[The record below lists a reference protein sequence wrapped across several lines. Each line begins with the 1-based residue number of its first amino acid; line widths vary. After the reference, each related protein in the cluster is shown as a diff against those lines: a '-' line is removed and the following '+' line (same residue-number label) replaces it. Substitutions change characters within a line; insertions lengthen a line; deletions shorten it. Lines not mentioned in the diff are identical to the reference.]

1 VAYCLLIFTFTTIH
15 SELFMKKT
23 YKILIADRNSHVREF
38 LRREMLAEGY
48 SVELAENGREVL
60 KWAYHREP
68 ADLLILDPDLP
79 DAEESLLLK
88 KLKQRIPY
96 IPVILHTYTS
106 DYLAASKIINP
117 TEFVEK
123 GGSSIEKLKK
133 VVPEILRKD
142 EGTVNSKPEGNIQAG
157 RGNFRE

>member
-1 VAYCLLIFTFTTIH
+1 MAHTLLLII
-15 SELFMKKT
+15 SNKLPGKKALKKKI
-23 YKILIADRNSHVREF
+23 KILIADRNSNVREF
-38 LRREMLAEGY
+38 LRREMMAEGY

-88 KLKQRIPY
+88 KLRQRIPY
-96 IPVILHTYTS
+96 LPVVLHTFFS
-106 DYLAASKIINP
+106 DYLSASKIINP

-133 VVPEILRKD
+133 VVTEILNKTA
-142 EGTVNSKPEGNIQAG
+142 GTGDGK
-157 RGNFRE
+157 RESEDVSS

>member
-1 VAYCLLIFTFTTIH
+1 
-15 SELFMKKT
+15 M
-23 YKILIADRNSHVREF
+23 REF

-48 SVELAENGREVL
+48 SVQLAENGREVL
-60 KWAYHREP
+60 KWAYHRES

-96 IPVILHTYTS
+96 LPVVLHTFFS
-106 DYLAASKIINP
+106 DYISASKIIHP

-123 GGSSIEKLKK
+123 GGNSIEKLKK
-133 VVPEILRKD
+133 VVMIILDKSG
-142 EGTVNSKPEGNIQAG
+142 GTGNEK
-157 RGNFRE
+157 RESGDLQ

>member
-1 VAYCLLIFTFTTIH
+1 MAHTLLFII
-15 SELFMKKT
+15 SNKLPGKKALGKKI
-23 YKILIADRNSHVREF
+23 KILIADRNSNVREF

-96 IPVILHTYTS
+96 LPVVFHTFFS
-106 DYLAASKIINP
+106 DYLSASKIINP

-133 VVPEILRKD
+133 VVTEILNKTT
-142 EGTVNSKPEGNIQAG
+142 GTGNVKSEAEDMQ
-157 RGNFRE
+157 

>member
-1 VAYCLLIFTFTTIH
+1 MAHTLLFII
-15 SELFMKKT
+15 SNKLPGKKALEKKI
-23 YKILIADRNSHVREF
+23 KILIADRNSNVREF

-48 SVELAENGREVL
+48 SVQLADNGREVL

-96 IPVILHTYTS
+96 LPVVFHTFFP
-106 DYLAASKIINP
+106 DYISASKIVHP

-123 GGSSIEKLKK
+123 GGNSIEKLKK
-133 VVPEILRKD
+133 VVTDILNKSAGTDD
-142 EGTVNSKPEGNIQAG
+142 EK
-157 RGNFRE
+157 RESEDLQQ

>member
-1 VAYCLLIFTFTTIH
+1 
-15 SELFMKKT
+15 MKKE

-48 SVELAENGREVL
+48 SVQLADNGREVL
-60 KWAYHREP
+60 KWAYHRES

-88 KLKQRIPY
+88 KLRQRIPY
-96 IPVILHTYTS
+96 LPVVFHTFFP
-106 DYLAASKIINP
+106 DYISASKIIHP

-123 GGSSIEKLKK
+123 GGNSIEKLKK
-133 VVPEILRKD
+133 VVTEILNKSAGADFEKRKSED
-142 EGTVNSKPEGNIQAG
+142 LQQ
-157 RGNFRE
+157 

>member
-1 VAYCLLIFTFTTIH
+1 MT
-15 SELFMKKT
+15 
-23 YKILIADRNSHVREF
+23 
-38 LRREMLAEGY
+38 AEGY

-79 DAEESLLLK
+79 DAEESLMLK
-88 KLKQRIPY
+88 KLRQRIPY
-96 IPVILHTYTS
+96 LPVVLHTFFS
-106 DYLAASKIINP
+106 DYISASKVISP

-133 VVPEILRKD
+133 VVTEILNKTAAAGCEKRKTED
-142 EGTVNSKPEGNIQAG
+142 MQA
-157 RGNFRE
+157 

>member
-1 VAYCLLIFTFTTIH
+1 
-15 SELFMKKT
+15 MKKKI
-23 YKILIADRNSHVREF
+23 KILIADRNSNVREF
-38 LRREMLAEGY
+38 LRREMTAEGY

-96 IPVILHTYTS
+96 LPVILHTFFS

-133 VVPEILRKD
+133 VVTEILNKTP
-142 EGTVNSKPEGNIQAG
+142 GAG
-157 RGNFRE
+157 IEKRESEDMCS

>member
-1 VAYCLLIFTFTTIH
+1 
-15 SELFMKKT
+15 MKKE
-23 YKILIADRNSHVREF
+23 YKILIADRNSNVREF
-38 LRREMLAEGY
+38 LRREMLEEGY
-48 SVELAENGREVL
+48 SVQLAENGREVL

-96 IPVILHTYTS
+96 LPVVLHTFFS
-106 DYLAASKIINP
+106 DYISASKVIIP

-123 GGSSIEKLKK
+123 GGNSIEKLKK
-133 VVPEILRKD
+133 VVTDILHKAPGTYD
-142 EGTVNSKPEGNIQAG
+142 EK
-157 RGNFRE
+157 RESEDLQ

>member
-1 VAYCLLIFTFTTIH
+1 
-15 SELFMKKT
+15 MKKKF
-23 YKILIADRNSHVREF
+23 KILIADRNSNVREF
-38 LRREMLAEGY
+38 LRREMMAEGY

-88 KLKQRIPY
+88 KLRQRIPY
-96 IPVILHTYTS
+96 LPVVLHTFFS
-106 DYLAASKIINP
+106 DYLSASKIINP

-133 VVPEILRKD
+133 VVTEILNKTAGTGD
-142 EGTVNSKPEGNIQAG
+142 EKKESEDMPA
-157 RGNFRE
+157 

>member
-1 VAYCLLIFTFTTIH
+1 MACTLLIIFINIIYPR
-15 SELFMKKT
+15 LFVKKE

-96 IPVILHTYTS
+96 LPVVFHTFFS
-106 DYLAASKIINP
+106 DYLSASKIINP

-133 VVPEILRKD
+133 VVNEILNKTAETANMKRKSED
-142 EGTVNSKPEGNIQAG
+142 MRS
-157 RGNFRE
+157 

>member
-1 VAYCLLIFTFTTIH
+1 MAHTLLFTI
-15 SELFMKKT
+15 SNKLPGKNALGKKI
-23 YKILIADRNSHVREF
+23 KILIADRNSNVREF

-79 DAEESLLLK
+79 DADESLLLK
-88 KLKQRIPY
+88 KLKQRIPFL
-96 IPVILHTYTS
+96 PVIFHTFFS
-106 DYLAASKIINP
+106 DYLSASKIINP

-133 VVPEILRKD
+133 VVAEILNKTA
-142 EGTVNSKPEGNIQAG
+142 GTGNVKSEAEDMQ
-157 RGNFRE
+157 

>member
-1 VAYCLLIFTFTTIH
+1 MAHTLLLIILNNFPGNKA
-15 SELFMKKT
+15 LKKMI
-23 YKILIADRNSHVREF
+23 KILIADRNSNVREF
-38 LRREMLAEGY
+38 LRREMMAEGY

-88 KLKQRIPY
+88 KLRQRIPY
-96 IPVILHTYTS
+96 LPVVLHTFFS
-106 DYLAASKIINP
+106 DYISASKVIIP

-133 VVPEILRKD
+133 VVAEILNKSAGTGD
-142 EGTVNSKPEGNIQAG
+142 EK
-157 RGNFRE
+157 RESEDMRS

>member
-1 VAYCLLIFTFTTIH
+1 MAHTLLFII
-15 SELFMKKT
+15 SNKLPGKKALEKKI
-23 YKILIADRNSHVREF
+23 KILIADRNSNVREF

-96 IPVILHTYTS
+96 LPVVFHTFFS
-106 DYLAASKIINP
+106 DYLSASKIINP

-133 VVPEILRKD
+133 VVTEILNKTA
-142 EGTVNSKPEGNIQAG
+142 GTGNVKSEAEDMQ
-157 RGNFRE
+157 

>member
-1 VAYCLLIFTFTTIH
+1 MAHTLLFII
-15 SELFMKKT
+15 SNKLPGKKALEKKI
-23 YKILIADRNSHVREF
+23 KILIADRNSNVREF
-38 LRREMLAEGY
+38 LRRELLAEGY

-96 IPVILHTYTS
+96 LPVVFHTFFS
-106 DYLAASKIINP
+106 DYLSASKIINP

-133 VVPEILRKD
+133 VVTEILNKTT
-142 EGTVNSKPEGNIQAG
+142 GTGNVKSEAEDMQ
-157 RGNFRE
+157 

>member
-1 VAYCLLIFTFTTIH
+1 MAHTLLFII
-15 SELFMKKT
+15 SNMLPGKNALKKKI
-23 YKILIADRNSHVREF
+23 KILIADRNSNVREF

-60 KWAYHREP
+60 KWTYHREP

-96 IPVILHTYTS
+96 LPVVLHTFFS
-106 DYLAASKIINP
+106 DYISASKIINP

-123 GGSSIEKLKK
+123 GGSSIENLKK
-133 VVPEILRKD
+133 VVKEILNKTT
-142 EGTVNSKPEGNIQAG
+142 GTDNIKTESEDM
-157 RGNFRE
+157 RS

>member
-1 VAYCLLIFTFTTIH
+1 
-15 SELFMKKT
+15 MKKA

-38 LRREMLAEGY
+38 MRREMLAEGY
-48 SVELAENGREVL
+48 SVQLAENGREVL
-60 KWAYHREP
+60 KWAYNRES

-96 IPVILHTYTS
+96 LPVVLHTFLS
-106 DYLAASKIINP
+106 DYLSAAKIINP

-133 VVPEILRKD
+133 VVNEILNKTA
-142 EGTVNSKPEGNIQAG
+142 GTGNVKSEAEDM
-157 RGNFRE
+157 R

>member
-1 VAYCLLIFTFTTIH
+1 
-15 SELFMKKT
+15 MKKKI
-23 YKILIADRNSHVREF
+23 KILIADRNSNVREF
-38 LRREMLAEGY
+38 LRREMMAEGY

-88 KLKQRIPY
+88 KLRQRIPY
-96 IPVILHTYTS
+96 LPVILHTFFS
-106 DYLAASKIINP
+106 DYMSASKIINP

-133 VVPEILRKD
+133 VVKEILNKTAGTGD
-142 EGTVNSKPEGNIQAG
+142 EKRESEGM
-157 RGNFRE
+157 RS

>member
-1 VAYCLLIFTFTTIH
+1 MAHTLLFII
-15 SELFMKKT
+15 SNKLPGKKGLKKKI
-23 YKILIADRNSHVREF
+23 KILIADRNSNVREF
-38 LRREMLAEGY
+38 LRREMMAEGY

-88 KLKQRIPY
+88 KLRQRIPY
-96 IPVILHTYTS
+96 LPVVLHTFFS
-106 DYLAASKIINP
+106 DYLSASKIINP

-133 VVPEILRKD
+133 VVTEILNKTAGTGD
-142 EGTVNSKPEGNIQAG
+142 EK
-157 RGNFRE
+157 RESEDKRA